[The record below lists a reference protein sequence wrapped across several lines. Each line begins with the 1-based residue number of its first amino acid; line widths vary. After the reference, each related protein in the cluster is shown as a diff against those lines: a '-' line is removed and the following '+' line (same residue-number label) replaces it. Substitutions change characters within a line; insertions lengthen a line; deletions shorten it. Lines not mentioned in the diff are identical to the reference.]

1 MERGD
6 RLETKGNQGSAKPM
20 QGWLGEML
28 YKNAYQR
35 AFFTL
40 WGVVIRECRVTFSQ
54 FFTISYPFRSL
65 LHCFGVLFSSLMRL
79 FLGRSL
85 KYSFAHQGE
94 DRVLEGLL
102 KPRIQDAGFYVE
114 VGCNHP
120 KFFSNT
126 YGLYRKGWRGVC
138 IDANPSHIKHFAW
151 YRPKDHAVC
160 ALVAEHRE
168 TQAFYLLQNDVLSTS
183 KKEFLEEY
191 RQEGLAIKEI
201 SMQGRTL
208 TEILEGAGA
217 PPVFDL
223 LAVDAEEQDLE
234 VLRSLDWGRYRPG
247 WVMVEDETYS
257 IGMEHGN
264 PICQWMEGQGYRL
277 EGFVLKNLYFKDGGG

>member
-1 MERGD
+1 M
-6 RLETKGNQGSAKPM
+6 ETKGNPSSPKPM

-54 FFTISYPFRSL
+54 FFTIHYPFRSL

-79 FLGRSL
+79 LLGRSL

-102 KPRIQDAGFYVE
+102 KPRIQEPGFYVE

-151 YRPKDHAVC
+151 CRPKDKAVC
-160 ALVAEHRE
+160 ALVSEHRE
-168 TQAFYLLQNDVLSTS
+168 LQAFYLLQNDVLSTS
-183 KKEFLEEY
+183 KQEFLEEY

-234 VLRSLDWGRYRPG
+234 VLRSLDWGRYRPE

-264 PICQWMEGQGYRL
+264 PICQWMEGKGYRL
-277 EGFVLKNLYFKDGGG
+277 EGFVLKNLYFRDGKG

>member
-1 MERGD
+1 M
-6 RLETKGNQGSAKPM
+6 ETKGNPGSPKPVT
-20 QGWLGEML
+20 GCLGYML

-35 AFFTL
+35 GFFTL
-40 WGVVIRECRVTFSQ
+40 WGLVIQECRVAFFQ
-54 FFTISYPFRSL
+54 FFTIRYPVRSL
-65 LHCFGVLFSSLMRL
+65 FHCFGVLYSSLTRL

-102 KPRIQDAGFYVE
+102 KPRIQEPGFYVE

-138 IDANPSHIKHFAW
+138 IDANPSHIHKFAW
-151 YRPKDHAVC
+151 YRPQDKAVC
-160 ALVAEHRE
+160 ALVSEHRE
-168 TQAFYLLQNDVLSTS
+168 VQTFYMLQNDVLSTS
-183 KKEFLEEY
+183 KQEFLEEY

-201 SMQGRTL
+201 SMEGRTL
-208 TEILEGAGA
+208 TEILENAGA
-217 PPVFDL
+217 PNKFEL

-234 VLRSLDWGRYRPG
+234 VLRSLDWGRYRPR
-247 WVMVEDETYS
+247 WVIVEDETYG
-257 IGMEHGN
+257 IGMERGN
-264 PICQWMEGQGYRL
+264 SICQWMEGKGYRL